1 MGIDLEN
8 WPPNLYI
15 FRPFARVSGPFQAL
29 HNRPRWLYVQ
39 KPTVQR
45 RCIRLILHA
54 ALKKVSLP
62 SHQVTDRGI
71 E

>member
-1 MGIDLEN
+1 
-8 WPPNLYI
+8 
-15 FRPFARVSGPFQAL
+15 
-29 HNRPRWLYVQ
+29 VQ